1 MSETLTQE
9 RLEELADPA
18 TCLPSFAELRSIISE
33 LQSARSRIA
42 ALKGALEQ
50 VDHANKT
57 CPINN
62 GDPRQR
68 MVAKCLKCGATD
80 DQNCGPNVNA
90 LAQLELAVRSALSP
104 NDALNT
110 RGE

>member
-33 LQSARSRIA
+33 LQSARSRLA
-42 ALKGALEQ
+42 ALEGALG
-50 VDHANKT
+50 AA
-57 CPINN
+57 
-62 GDPRQR
+62 R
-68 MVAKCLKCGATD
+68 MMAG
-80 DQNCGPNVNA
+80 NA
-90 LAQLELAVRSALSP
+90 AYNLAQVNVDRDEVIRAFTDIETSTRAALSP

>member
-9 RLEELADPA
+9 RLEELANACRGSGFPLNA
-18 TCLPSFAELRSIISE
+18 TTALALISE

-42 ALKGALEQ
+42 ALEGGLRAVSDMLFARPDMTKALKPLMGPAEHAVFEQ
-50 VDHANKT
+50 A
-57 CPINN
+57 
-62 GDPRQR
+62 
-68 MVAKCLKCGATD
+68 
-80 DQNCGPNVNA
+80 
-90 LAQLELAVRSALSP
+90 RSALSP